1 MRYSRR
7 SVLKQM
13 SLALTAMSLPSWANA
28 WNSETFKGSN
38 SLIFSIVNAIIPE
51 TDSPGARTIGVHN
64 FIERM
69 LNDCFDSQMKKTFL
83 HSLTSFDEQCERLF
97 KQKFEQLSLEK
108 QIDFLKNVEASGNT
122 EDRMVLQLMK
132 KLTIQA
138 YVNSEYF
145 LTKHRNYTI
154 APGFYHGCTPIQ
166 I

>member
-1 MRYSRR
+1 
-7 SVLKQM
+7 M